1 MKRRGKRL
9 LSLLMAMVMTLMLIP
24 TTAWASFGD
33 LLTRDAAY
41 NAEILAALEQVAG
54 SEDAA
59 KQYYEILQQYNLLDE
74 DGNTVDSW
82 SITMDGED
90 ITLDQLRELLA
101 RGL

>member
-33 LLTRDAAY
+33 LLTRDTAY
-41 NAEILAALEQVAG
+41 NAEILAALKQVAG

-59 KQYYEILQQYNLLDE
+59 KQYYEILRQYNLLDE

-82 SITMDGED
+82 FI
-90 ITLDQLRELLA
+90 REF
-101 RGL
+101 RFSRCSSVHWISEK